1 MSILSKIF
9 GDANKRTIEGY
20 QPIVQKINELELV
33 FERFSLEELRGK
45 TAEFKQRLAEGEP
58 LDDILPEAFA
68 AVREAAKRTLGQ
80 RHFDVQLM
88 GGITLHQ
95 GKIAEMR
102 TGEGKTLVATLPAYL
117 NALAGRGVHPVRSLA
132 RDEVAS
138 PEDRGAATSN
148 GVHIVTVNDY
158 LSRRDAAWMGQIYH
172 LLGMNVGCLNHEMSY
187 VYDPLHSEIQNSKF
201 KIQNDNFKFKS
212 EKENDKSRKLDEI
225 RDETGAFRVVHEFL
239 RPVTRREAY
248 EADITYGTNNE
259 FGFDYLRDNM
269 AYELG
274 QVAQT
279 RGHNYAIVDEID
291 SILIDEARTPL
302 IISAPDSDSTKLYE
316 TFAKIVPRLHENE
329 DYNVDEKL
337 KAVSITEKGIE
348 KVESVLNL
356 KNIYE
361 EGGTRYVHHL
371 EQALKAQILFHRDK
385 DYVVKDGEVIIVD
398 EFTGRLMPG
407 RRWSEGLHQAIEA
420 KEGVYVQKESRT
432 YATITFQNYF
442 RLYKKLTGMTGT
454 AQTSAEEFHKVY
466 KLDVVTIPT
475 NKQMIR
481 ADLPDRIY
489 KTEAGKFRAIV
500 AEIKGRHLKGQ
511 PVLVGTAAIIKN
523 ELLSVHLNREGIPHK
538 VLNAKNHEQEGEI
551 IAQAGRLGA
560 VTVATNMAG
569 RGVDIMLGGHA
580 PSKFKI
586 QNSPK
591 ESLRDPTGQAK
602 FKIEEDKLLNE
613 EYKNW
618 EEENK
623 RVKELG
629 GLHVIGTERHEARR
643 IDNQL
648 RGRSGRQGDTGSSQ
662 FFVSTEDE
670 LVRIFGGDRL
680 KNLMDRLGVSEDDVI
695 ENRFVSRAIEQAQSK
710 IEGNN
715 FDIRK
720 YVLEYDDVMNRHRT
734 AIYSLRKEI
743 LGGEGV
749 KDKINNYIHEHIDK
763 IMQFHALSE
772 TGGYNTEEIAESV
785 KTLMPMVGDLHAKL
799 NEIAKPQELDLNSS
813 NGPGKLSEF
822 LHGLIDE
829 VYIQREQQ
837 TGVESMRHI
846 EKMVLLRV
854 IDELWVDHL
863 EQMEYL
869 RDSVRLRA
877 YGQRDPLVEYKIE
890 GQKMFTQLQEA
901 IGAQVAGLIFKVG
914 FVQQPKTVAI
924 EEKREDLAV
933 SRSAVSKQMEQESS
947 RPSNILDH
955 ARIGRN
961 APCFCGSGKKYKRC
975 HGR

>member
-1 MSILSKIF
+1 MSILYKIF
-9 GDANKRTIEGY
+9 GDANKRIIDSY
-20 QPIVQKINELELV
+20 QPIVQKINELEPK
-33 FERFSLEELRGK
+33 FERFSFEELREK
-45 TAEFKQRLAEGEP
+45 TNEFRQRLTRQPAGEP
-58 LDDILPEAFA
+58 LDLLLPEAFA

-88 GGITLHQ
+88 GGIALHQ
-95 GKIAEMR
+95 GKIIEMR
-102 TGEGKTLVATLPAYL
+102 TGEGKTLVATLSAHL
-117 NALAGRGVHPVRSLA
+117 NALAGH
-132 RDEVAS
+132 
-138 PEDRGAATSN
+138 
-148 GVHIVTVNDY
+148 GVHIITVNDY
-158 LSRRDAAWMGQIYH
+158 LSRRDAVWMGQIYH
-172 LLGMNVGCLNHEMSY
+172 ALGLTVGCINHEASY
-187 VYDPLHSEIQNSKF
+187 LYDPLH
-201 KIQNDNFKFKS
+201 
-212 EKENDKSRKLDEI
+212 
-225 RDETGAFRVVHEFL
+225 RDETKDEKPQSDREEALDKERDTTGSFRVVHEFL
-239 RPVTRREAY
+239 RPVSRREAY

-274 QVAQT
+274 QVSQAK
-279 RGHNYAIVDEID
+279 RHNYAIVDEID

-302 IISAPDSDSTKLYE
+302 IISAPDVDSTKLYE
-316 TFAKIVPRLHENE
+316 TFAKIVPRLRENE

-348 KVESVLNL
+348 KVESILNL

-385 DYVVKDGEVIIVD
+385 DYVVKNDEVIIVD

-407 RRWSEGLHQAIEA
+407 RRWSEGLHQAVEA

-432 YATITFQNYF
+432 FATITFQNYF
-442 RLYKKLTGMTGT
+442 RLYKKLAGMTGT

-466 KLDVVTIPT
+466 KLDVITVPT

-481 ADLPDRIY
+481 TNLPDRIY

-500 AEIKGRHLKGQ
+500 ADIKERHLNGQ
-511 PVLVGTAAIIKN
+511 PVLVGTVSITKN
-523 ELLSVHLNREGIPHK
+523 ELLSAHLNREGIPHK

-551 IAQAGRLGA
+551 IAQTGRAGA

-569 RGVDIMLGGHA
+569 RGVDIILGGNPPDTTEA
-580 PSKFKI
+580 
-586 QNSPK
+586 Q
-591 ESLRDPTGQAK
+591 
-602 FKIEEDKLLNE
+602 
-613 EYKNW
+613 
-618 EEENK
+618 

-648 RGRSGRQGDTGSSQ
+648 RGRSGRQGDPGSSQ

-720 YVLEYDDVMNRHRT
+720 YVLEYDDVMSRHRT
-734 AIYSLRKEI
+734 VIYNLRRETLESTDSKEKI
-743 LGGEGV
+743 L
-749 KDKINNYIHEHIDK
+749 NYVHDQIDK
-763 IMQFHALSE
+763 IIQFHAAAPSE
-772 TGGYNTEEIAESV
+772 ALGEGWNIEEIAESIKAIV
-785 KTLMPMVGDLHAKL
+785 PIEDGLHGKL
-799 NEIAKPQELDLNSS
+799 KEIADIKDPS
-813 NGPGKLSEF
+813 KLSEF
-822 LHGLIDE
+822 SHKLIDE
-829 VYIQREQQ
+829 AYIRREQQ
-837 TGVESMRHI
+837 VGDEAMRHL

-890 GQKMFTQLQEA
+890 GQKMFNQLRET
-901 IGAQVAGLIFKVG
+901 IGAQVAGMIFKVG
-914 FVQQPKTVAI
+914 FINQPKAI
-924 EEKREDLAV
+924 AVEEKREDAIGV
-933 SRSAVSKQMEQESS
+933 KSDTSHQTSQESNH
-947 RPSNILDH
+947 RPVTSTEH
-955 ARIGRN
+955 QKIGRN
-961 APCFCGSGKKYKRC
+961 DPCYCGSGKKFKKC
-975 HGR
+975 HGK

>member
-9 GDANKRTIEGY
+9 GDANQRTIQSY
-20 QPIVQKINELELV
+20 QPIVQKINELEPV
-33 FERFSLEELRGK
+33 FERFSFEELRAK
-45 TAEFKQRLAEGEP
+45 TGEFRQRLNGGEP
-58 LDDILPEAFA
+58 LDSLLPEAFA
-68 AVREAAKRTLGQ
+68 AVREASKRTLSQ
-80 RHFDVQLM
+80 RHFDVQLI
-88 GGITLHQ
+88 GGIALHQ

-117 NALAGRGVHPVRSLA
+117 NALTGH
-132 RDEVAS
+132 
-138 PEDRGAATSN
+138 

-158 LSRRDAAWMGQIYH
+158 LSRRDTVWMGQIYH
-172 LLGMNVGCLNHEMSY
+172 ALGLAVGCINHESSY
-187 VYDPLHSEIQNSKF
+187 VYDPLHKNDLPAPDRAGGQAGQKEGELQSER
-201 KIQNDNFKFKS
+201 
-212 EKENDKSRKLDEI
+212 EEKLDKE
-225 RDETGAFRVVHEFL
+225 RDTTGSFRVVHEFL
-239 RPVTRREAY
+239 RPVARREAY

-274 QVAQT
+274 QVAQA

-316 TFAKIVPRLHENE
+316 TFSKIVPRLHENE

-348 KVESVLNL
+348 KVESMLNL

-371 EQALKAQILFHRDK
+371 EQALKAHILFHRDK
-385 DYVVKDGEVIIVD
+385 DYVVKNNEVIIVD

-407 RRWSEGLHQAIEA
+407 RRWSEGIHQAVEA

-442 RLYKKLTGMTGT
+442 RLYKKLAGMTGT

-466 KLDVVTIPT
+466 NIDVVTVST
-475 NKQMIR
+475 NKQMVR

-489 KTEAGKFRAIV
+489 KTETGKFRAIV
-500 AEIKGRHLKGQ
+500 ADIKERHLRGQ
-511 PVLVGTAAIIKN
+511 PVLVGTVSITKN
-523 ELLSVHLNREGIPHK
+523 ELISALLNRDGVPHK

-551 IAQAGRLGA
+551 TAQAGRAGA

-569 RGVDIMLGGHA
+569 RVVDIILGGNP
-580 PSKFKI
+580 PSVA
-586 QNSPK
+586 
-591 ESLRDPTGQAK
+591 EA
-602 FKIEEDKLLNE
+602 DKVRE
-613 EYKNW
+613 G
-618 EEENK
+618 
-623 RVKELG
+623 G

-643 IDNQL
+643 IDDQL
-648 RGRSGRQGDTGSSQ
+648 RGRSGRQGDPGSSQ

-734 AIYSLRKEI
+734 AIYTLRKEI
-743 LGGEGV
+743 LEEEGI
-749 KDKINNYIHEHIDK
+749 KDKVNDYIHEQIDK
-763 IMQFHALSE
+763 IVQFHALSE
-772 TGGYNTEEIAESV
+772 TGEYNTEEISESIKAIV
-785 KTLMPMVGDLHAKL
+785 PMGGDLHVKL
-799 NEIAKPQELDLNSS
+799 NEIAKSQEPDSPS
-813 NGPGKLSEF
+813 KGPNLSDF
-822 LHGLIDE
+822 LHGLVSE
-829 VYIQREQQ
+829 AYIQREQQ
-837 TGVESMRHI
+837 IGPEAMRHL

-890 GQKMFTQLQEA
+890 GQKMFNQLQET

-914 FVQQPKTVAI
+914 FIQQPRAAAI
-924 EEKREDLAV
+924 EEKREDSAV

-947 RPSNILDH
+947 RPSNIPDH

-961 APCFCGSGKKYKRC
+961 DPCFCGSGKKYKKC
-975 HGR
+975 HGA